1 MIHDTKRVEMLRN
14 RAKAEVERV
23 SRLQA
28 RICKGE
34 SPELTLA
41 ENQIGDIEDFFL
53 SQLSIETRTP
63 QEEALWLNFAER
75 MLGIWFIRLNAIEE
89 QFNRY
94 GTAHIEIIGGD

>member
-53 SQLSIETRTP
+53 SQLSKERRTSE
-63 QEEALWLNFAER
+63 EEALWLNFAER
-75 MLGIWFIRLNAIEE
+75 TVGMWGIRLNAIED
-89 QFNRY
+89 QFDRMARPNRNSWW
-94 GTAHIEIIGGD
+94 